1 MTLLPI
7 LRGSVRIAVLLS
19 ALPVIV
25 GLIGLR
31 SRPPAFRALW
41 GWLAFGLLLNILM
54 WRLADQGQRT
64 ALLTQLSL
72 PVFASLGMY
81 AGSTCTASI
90 TLRRWCLLATISY
103 VLFWGWRFMHAEAT
117 GDFSL
122 YTSPVLWMILT
133 ITAAWIIAVRLAE
146 SPANPLRDPILIAA
160 MAILVSYAPA
170 AALEPVSAALYA
182 SHRDLTLVLWI
193 GKTWLLITGYL
204 LFSLAYLWTLPPRSS
219 PGSSSSV
226 A

>member
-1 MTLLPI
+1 M
-7 LRGSVRIAVLLS
+7 V
-19 ALPVIV
+19 V
-25 GLIGLR
+25 GLFGFR
-31 SRPPAFRALW
+31 SRPLAFRALW
-41 GWLAFGLLLNILM
+41 GWLAFGLVLNVFM
-54 WRLADQGQRT
+54 WRMAGHGQRT
-64 ALLTQLSL
+64 ALVTQLSL
-72 PVFASLGMY
+72 PIFATLGLY
-81 AGSTCTASI
+81 AASRLTTSRRAI
-90 TLRRWCLLATISY
+90 RWCLLATISY

-117 GDFSL
+117 GDFSV

-133 ITAAWIIAVRLAE
+133 ITAVWIIAVRLAD

-193 GKTWLLITGYL
+193 GKTWLLIVGYF
-204 LFSLAYLWTLPPRSS
+204 LFTLALLWTLPPRSS
-219 PGSSSSV
+219 PGFSSSV